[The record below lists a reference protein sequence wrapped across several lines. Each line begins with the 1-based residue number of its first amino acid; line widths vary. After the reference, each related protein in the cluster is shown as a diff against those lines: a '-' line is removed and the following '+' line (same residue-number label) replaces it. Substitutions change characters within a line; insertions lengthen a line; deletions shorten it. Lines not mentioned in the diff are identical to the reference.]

1 MAEDRLDRIEAAL
14 EKLSAAQAKTDL
26 TVNRLGR
33 YAMLVAR
40 IHEDEI
46 SSLAKR
52 VSILEEEGTDGDVA
66 TR

>member
-14 EKLSAAQAKTDL
+14 EKTERI
-26 TVNRLGR
+26 VNRLGR
-33 YAMLVAR
+33 YAMLIAR

-46 SSLAKR
+46 SSLKTR
-52 VSILEEEGTDGDVA
+52 VSLLEMGEEGTNGDTV

>member
-14 EKLSAAQAKTDL
+14 EKTDL
-26 TVNRLGR
+26 IVTRLGR
-33 YAMLVAR
+33 YAMLIAR

-46 SSLAKR
+46 SSLKNR
-52 VSILEEEGTDGDVA
+52 VSLLEMGEEGTNGDIV